1 MSEQEHLQLATFDL
15 NGDLEE
21 TDDFVIVRGKI
32 FEAGEYKDKNFAIS
46 PDELAAVAQNFKPVP
61 VDYSH
66 VEGPLDGKL
75 GELRSVSLAENGT
88 DLMGEVAIP
97 RWLDKALGDTAR
109 KVSCTWNRATKQLE
123 KLALVNSPRIADAV
137 LYSFFID
144 DQLEK
149 SRASADAAFEGKRNS
164 ATDHATIQ
172 KIHDN
177 TMSLGAKCSGD
188 NAEYSSDHSTNQNQE
203 QKQDREQEL
212 PTMSEE
218 TKVEFKDS
226 AEYQA
231 MIARFDAQTAEIERM
246 KAEKRHNDAVSTV
259 EALLRE
265 GKAVPAE
272 RTALVAAFELASTDD
287 ASNPV
292 KVTFGEG
299 GQEGSRVDALK
310 AVYAARPAHVLF
322 GEQVPV
328 GGTVLYTQ
336 SAKDPNEVT
345 KDRVRELMAFSQLGQ
360 AVLESGNK

>member
-1 MSEQEHLQLATFDL
+1 MTEQEHLQLATFDL

-188 NAEYSSDHSTNQNQE
+188 NAEYSSDHST
-203 QKQDREQEL
+203 KQDQKQEL

-259 EALLRE
+259 ETLLRE

-328 GGTVLYTQ
+328 GGTVLFTQ
-336 SAKDPNEVT
+336 ETPDPNKVSPNRI
-345 KDRVRELMAFSQLGQ
+345 KELLAQSEIGR